1 MISRNIMAGSIIST
15 MMRSRL
21 EQTSGIQPSR
31 DGMKNVPAL
40 YKCNKFMKKFMI
52 YKITF
57 EWCWKSLSL
66 GQKFE
71 ICTCKNSKIAKT
83 LPLQNIIQK
92 FKIFSIAKILGNY
105 ENKTVCFLDY
115 LIFNKDH
122 IICSGMTLTS

>member
-1 MISRNIMAGSIIST
+1 MAVSIIST

-40 YKCNKFMKKFMI
+40 YKRNKFMKKFII

-57 EWCWKSLSL
+57 EWCWKSLPL

-71 ICTCKNSKIAKT
+71 ICTCKIAKV
-83 LPLQNIIQK
+83 LPLLKYNTHKNSRFFQLVL
-92 FKIFSIAKILGNY
+92 AKILGNY